1 MKDLLKICR
10 RNILTAVLT
19 VCLVLAVNIIFF
31 FIYILRENQHKT
43 DPYYY
48 SWRVEALSASLTED
62 GNGGYLLSGGASLNG
77 STGTAPSPCSSTSR
91 DRWSGAGTC
100 RRKFLCPIP

>member
-48 SWRVEALSASLTED
+48 SW
-62 GNGGYLLSGGASLNG
+62 G